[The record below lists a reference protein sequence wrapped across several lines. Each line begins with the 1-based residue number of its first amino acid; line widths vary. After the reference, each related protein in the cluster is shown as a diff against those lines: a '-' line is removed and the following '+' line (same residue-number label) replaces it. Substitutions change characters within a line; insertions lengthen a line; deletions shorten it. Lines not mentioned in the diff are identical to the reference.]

1 VDKLKITV
9 VERNGV
15 ACWRWP
21 LPDQSTEIPGL
32 VRNIPESEVKAC
44 LVARWKAWQPQD
56 GKPIMLSEED
66 IVIEKAKKTKAKE
79 ADFIAPELG
88 RQQPAEGLP
97 RKAKEQKVKPRVDV
111 PAILETVEEPVPI
124 ADVASPI
131 DLPEI
136 QLVPITPAKSP
147 WPLLL
152 SSYTYADAKE
162 EEDKGVREA
171 FELYSILDS
180 LGDHDSAARA
190 AFLKHVG
197 YLLSYVKEL
206 KRAKVG

>member
-1 VDKLKITV
+1 MQKMQKITT

-15 ACWRWP
+15 DCWCLP
-21 LPDQSTEIPGL
+21 LPDGSTIIPGL
-32 VRNIPESEVKAC
+32 KRNISETEIKQRLIAAW
-44 LVARWKAWQPQD
+44 VAR
-56 GKPIMLSEED
+56 GHTLSEAD
-66 IVIEKAKKTKAKE
+66 IVIESQQQSRDAGKRNPNTATSPSKNKE
-79 ADFIAPELG
+79 ASPVYVAPELS
-88 RQQPAEGLP
+88 RQPPKKVL
-97 RKAKEQKVKPRVDV
+97 KAKPRADV
-111 PAILETVEEPVPI
+111 PAVLETVEEPVP
-124 ADVASPI
+124 PI

-136 QLVPITPAKSP
+136 ELVAITPAKSP
-147 WPLLL
+147 WPVVL

-180 LGDHDSAARA
+180 LGDQDSAART

-206 KRAKVG
+206 RREKAA